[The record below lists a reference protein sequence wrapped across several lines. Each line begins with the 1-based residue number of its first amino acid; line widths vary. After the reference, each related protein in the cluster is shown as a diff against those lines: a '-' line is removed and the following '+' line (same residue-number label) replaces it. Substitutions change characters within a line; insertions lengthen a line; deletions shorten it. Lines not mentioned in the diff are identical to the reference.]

1 VRLTDPWLSFAV
13 RNALWHPPPEV
24 SVTNVVPP
32 ESLDT
37 AFVIGRSA
45 VDCCTA
51 EDEQPGNANAKAA
64 AAVMASALP
73 VTGPDVLTS

>member
-1 VRLTDPWLSFAV
+1 M
-13 RNALWHPPPEV
+13 
-24 SVTNVVPP
+24 TNVVPP
-32 ESLDT
+32 RSLVT
-37 AFVIGRSA
+37 AFVMGRSA

-51 EDEQPGNANAKAA
+51 EDEQPGNANANAKAV